1 MKLGPS
7 YNLAF
12 YSKQDITQ
20 FVKDLFECGKVE
32 ELPAENGSKVFLG
45 TKNGKVRGVA
55 LVEKDEKDPK
65 AYLVKA
71 VWCDGEI
78 KDYVVFTGEKIILPR
93 NAY

>member
-1 MKLGPS
+1 MRLGPS

-12 YSKQDITQ
+12 YGKHNIVDFIR
-20 FVKDLFECGKVE
+20 DLFECEKVDKWKG
-32 ELPAENGSKVFLG
+32 LNGSKVFLG
-45 TKNGKVRGVA
+45 INDGKVTGVA

-71 VWCDGEI
+71 VWCDGEV